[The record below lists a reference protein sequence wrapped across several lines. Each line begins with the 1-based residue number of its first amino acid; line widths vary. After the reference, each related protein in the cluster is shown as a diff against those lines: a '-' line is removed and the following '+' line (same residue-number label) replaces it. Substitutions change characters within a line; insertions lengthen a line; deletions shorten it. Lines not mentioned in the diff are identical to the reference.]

1 MANIRI
7 HEIAKELQA
16 DAKEILSFVNENGVE
31 AKTVQKS
38 LEPDMEERVRKAF
51 GKKEE
56 AEAPKPKKK
65 KRLIA
70 VFHPQN
76 ASIKKDV
83 RSGRTGH
90 RPAAPKD
97 GAVRRRR
104 APSRRYSVLY
114 LWSRFRVLIR

>member
-51 GKKEE
+51 GKK
-56 AEAPKPKKK
+56 
-65 KRLIA
+65 
-70 VFHPQN
+70 
-76 ASIKKDV
+76 
-83 RSGRTGH
+83 G
-90 RPAAPKD
+90 
-97 GAVRRRR
+97 
-104 APSRRYSVLY
+104 
-114 LWSRFRVLIR
+114 